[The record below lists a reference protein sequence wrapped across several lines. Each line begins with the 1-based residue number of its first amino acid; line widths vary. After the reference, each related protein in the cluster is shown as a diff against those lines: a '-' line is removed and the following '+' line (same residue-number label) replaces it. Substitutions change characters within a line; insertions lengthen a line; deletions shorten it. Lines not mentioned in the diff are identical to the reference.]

1 MILLESI
8 DHEYI
13 RILKSQT
20 YTKLDQKGQ
29 HQTEFP
35 EVPTYIFIGGDII
48 LLDFFL
54 SSTGEASHANFAN
67 FVQFMKNSFA

>member
-8 DHEYI
+8 DHDYI

-35 EVPTYIFIGGDII
+35 EVPTYIFIGGDIM
-48 LLDFFL
+48 LLDFL
-54 SSTGEASHANFAN
+54 LSTGGASHTKYAN
-67 FVQFMKNSFA
+67 FVQFMKNSIA